1 MMYKYVKY
9 NDIGLLRHIYS
20 LLDNNDNLIHSHN
33 IIHTNAGNNLANHL
47 AMNDD
52 FSILFKN
59 SHTNKMKIKLQV
71 GKVDV
76 NKAGNIGFRIMNP
89 YNNNILRVKHIKYLS
104 EKYFY
109 FFPSIIYMTEV
120 KKYKLNNEE
129 FNYEKN
135 YTSKKQQKKLLVE
148 ILVI

>member
-1 MMYKYVKY
+1 MYKYIKY

-33 IIHTNAGNNLANHL
+33 IIHTNAGDNLANHL
-47 AMNDD
+47 TMNDD

-71 GKVDV
+71 GKVYV
-76 NKAGNIGFRIMNP
+76 NKAGNIGFRIMNR

-104 EKYFY
+104 EKW
-109 FFPSIIYMTEV
+109 
-120 KKYKLNNEE
+120 
-129 FNYEKN
+129 
-135 YTSKKQQKKLLVE
+135 
-148 ILVI
+148 